1 MQTHLVSV
9 LVFPIVLRVL
19 LHRVISQMNVLIVK
33 ILDVK
38 FFAACSDVA
47 VLVEVAFQMPI
58 DRGHQAIAPEVELAV
73 VD

>member
-1 MQTHLVSV
+1 
-9 LVFPIVLRVL
+9 
-19 LHRVISQMNVLIVK
+19 MNVLIVK

>member
-9 LVFPIVLRVL
+9 LVLPIVLGVL
-19 LHRVISQMNVLIVK
+19 LHRVVSQMNVFIVQV
-33 ILDVK
+33 LDVE

-58 DRGHQAIAPEVELAV
+58 DRGHQAIAPEVKLAV